1 MSWLRRYKSIFFL
14 TVATI
19 FLLLAQSAYWLNHTI
34 FDQKSFNSIV
44 STTLQSESSREA
56 IAQNIINRA
65 LEDKP
70 ILRRTVGPQAT
81 QLVTGLLGT
90 DLATQSFNTVIDR
103 TYAYLTSK
111 NPQPIAIDLTS
122 IKVPLSGLVS
132 FAERL
137 GREASFDPSNIPDSI
152 ELFNPKNIPD
162 IYSYSIAL
170 LWLGPL
176 FWLSSIII
184 FALYIYRG
192 RAVYAKRVYIVGG
205 LCIAVSGVGLLFGPI
220 IPPTVAALVPT
231 LELRPVVGD
240 LISNLL
246 QPFTQQM
253 YVTII
258 LTGLFLACFGQRRQ
272 FAKLVIGVSNKV
284 SHTSQK
290 STKSQK
296 KK

>member
-34 FDQKSFNSIV
+34 FDQRSFNNIV

-103 TYAYLTSK
+103 TYAYLTSE

-137 GREASFDPSNIPDSI
+137 GREVTFDPSFIPDSI

-162 IYSYSIAL
+162 FYSYSIAL

-176 FWLSSIII
+176 FWLSSFII
-184 FALYIYRG
+184 FATYIYRG
-192 RAVYAKRVYIVGG
+192 RVVYAKRVYIVGS
-205 LCIAVSGVGLLFGPI
+205 LFIAVSGIGLLFGPI

-246 QPFTQQM
+246 QPFTRQM

-258 LTGLFLACFGQRRQ
+258 VTSLILVCFNQRHQ
-272 FAKLVIGVSNKV
+272 FAKLAIGVSNKI
-284 SHTSQK
+284 S
-290 STKSQK
+290 STPKTTTKEK